1 MCLKIADF
9 LKKHY
14 ICTDLSTSKVRHYEN
29 SKFYRVE
36 EKPTLIPGRGNKRH
50 RHDGVI
56 NDTDTV
62 VISRENGTAAVII
75 SMDEYNAIKE
85 TEYIMQSPA
94 TMEAIRR
101 ASDELDRGESVRQE
115 DGESVEDFL
124 ARI

>member
-1 MCLKIADF
+1 MKTVNFTELRKN
-9 LKKHY
+9 LRSY
-14 ICTDLSTSKVRHYEN
+14 L
-29 SKFYRVE
+29 
-36 EKPTLIPGRGNKRH
+36 
-50 RHDGVI
+50 DGVI
-56 NDTDTV
+56 NNTDTV

-115 DGESVEDFL
+115 DGETVEDFL

>member
-1 MCLKIADF
+1 MKTVNFTELRKN
-9 LKKHY
+9 LRSY
-14 ICTDLSTSKVRHYEN
+14 L
-29 SKFYRVE
+29 
-36 EKPTLIPGRGNKRH
+36 
-50 RHDGVI
+50 DGVI
-56 NDTDTV
+56 NNTDTV
-62 VISRENGTAAVII
+62 VISRENGTANGTAAVII

-115 DGESVEDFL
+115 DGETVKDFL

>member
-1 MCLKIADF
+1 MKTVNFTELRKN
-9 LKKHY
+9 LRSY
-14 ICTDLSTSKVRHYEN
+14 L
-29 SKFYRVE
+29 
-36 EKPTLIPGRGNKRH
+36 
-50 RHDGVI
+50 DGVI

-85 TEYIMQSPA
+85 TEYIIQSQA
-94 TMEAIRR
+94 TMEAIRRR

-115 DGESVEDFL
+115 DGETVEDFL

>member
-1 MCLKIADF
+1 MKTVNFTELRKN
-9 LKKHY
+9 LRSY
-14 ICTDLSTSKVRHYEN
+14 L
-29 SKFYRVE
+29 
-36 EKPTLIPGRGNKRH
+36 
-50 RHDGVI
+50 DGVI
-56 NDTDTV
+56 NNTDTV

-85 TEYIMQSPA
+85 TEYIIQSQA

-115 DGESVEDFL
+115 DGETVEDFL

>member
-1 MCLKIADF
+1 MKTVNFTELRKN
-9 LKKHY
+9 LRSY
-14 ICTDLSTSKVRHYEN
+14 L
-29 SKFYRVE
+29 
-36 EKPTLIPGRGNKRH
+36 
-50 RHDGVI
+50 DGVI
-56 NDTDTV
+56 NDADTV

-101 ASDELDRGESVRQE
+101 AADELDRGETVRQE
-115 DGESVEDFL
+115 DGETVEDFL

>member
-1 MCLKIADF
+1 MKTVNFTELRKN
-9 LKKHY
+9 LRSY
-14 ICTDLSTSKVRHYEN
+14 L
-29 SKFYRVE
+29 
-36 EKPTLIPGRGNKRH
+36 
-50 RHDGVI
+50 DGVI
-56 NDTDTV
+56 NNTDTV

-101 ASDELDRGESVRQE
+101 AADELDRGETVRQE
-115 DGESVEDFL
+115 DGETVEDFL

>member
-1 MCLKIADF
+1 MKTVNFTELRKN
-9 LKKHY
+9 LRSY
-14 ICTDLSTSKVRHYEN
+14 L
-29 SKFYRVE
+29 
-36 EKPTLIPGRGNKRH
+36 
-50 RHDGVI
+50 DGVI
-56 NDTDTV
+56 NNTDTV

-115 DGESVEDFL
+115 DRETVEDFL

>member
-1 MCLKIADF
+1 MKTVNFTELRKN
-9 LKKHY
+9 LRSY
-14 ICTDLSTSKVRHYEN
+14 L
-29 SKFYRVE
+29 
-36 EKPTLIPGRGNKRH
+36 
-50 RHDGVI
+50 DGVI

-94 TMEAIRR
+94 TVEAIRR

>member
-1 MCLKIADF
+1 MKTVNFTELRKN
-9 LKKHY
+9 LRSY
-14 ICTDLSTSKVRHYEN
+14 L
-29 SKFYRVE
+29 
-36 EKPTLIPGRGNKRH
+36 
-50 RHDGVI
+50 DGVI

-115 DGESVEDFL
+115 DGETVEDFL

>member
-1 MCLKIADF
+1 MKTANFTEFRQNLRSYLD
-9 LKKHY
+9 
-14 ICTDLSTSKVRHYEN
+14 R
-29 SKFYRVE
+29 
-36 EKPTLIPGRGNKRH
+36 
-50 RHDGVI
+50 VI

-62 VISRENGTAAVII
+62 VINRGNGTAAVLI

-101 ASDELDRGESVRQE
+101 ASDELDNGESVKQK
-115 DGESVEDFL
+115 DGETVEDFL